1 MRRDKKTRD
10 IQRKD
15 SHIKIEMDIEVKL
28 PKPRNAWGY
37 QKLEEGSSPKGF
49 RESRTPAN
57 ILNLN
62 FWPPKP

>member
-37 QKLEEGSSPKGF
+37 QNLEETGNHLS
-49 RESRTPAN
+49 
-57 ILNLN
+57 
-62 FWPPKP
+62 